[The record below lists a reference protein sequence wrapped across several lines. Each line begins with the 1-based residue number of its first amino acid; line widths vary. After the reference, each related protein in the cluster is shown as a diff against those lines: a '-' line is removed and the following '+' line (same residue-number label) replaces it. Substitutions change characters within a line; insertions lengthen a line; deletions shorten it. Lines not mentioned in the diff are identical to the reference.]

1 MARFAPT
8 AAPKRLRRSALVI
21 AALVLGAFGTMA
33 IRATITVDT
42 ARAEVEE
49 SLSALAG
56 VRLPLGGGATARL
69 LPWPS
74 VRFDDVF
81 LERRDDGRVV
91 ATMASLDV
99 SLDVAA
105 LLLGRL
111 RPEELRLSHPDVR
124 LTLDDARPS
133 LGAIV
138 AAVAEWKPISVTV
151 EKGRFALATA
161 AGEEVLDTVDARL
174 SWPRPS
180 ANLQLRA
187 GFRWRGES
195 IGFDLD
201 SPSPVRLLAGE
212 TGASSL
218 RLTSAPLRLAFSGT
232 AGLISPVR
240 FDGTGDVEIVDA
252 ARFARWSGLPRTHD
266 LLAGRFRLDGRLT
279 TDARGAT
286 MPDARLDVAGNKAEG
301 ALTLRWDAARPRLSG
316 TIAFAALDFTSG
328 RRRPFGAGWPDLP
341 FDRDA
346 RSHDLDLRLSTPNVK
361 LPGATLSRVAA
372 ALHVSEGRLR
382 AEIGN
387 AEIFGK
393 PVTATVRGTLGGNG
407 LEAQIRAGGEELPLA
422 DIAKLF
428 AVPGVEA
435 GRTSA
440 NFDGESRCSTLGACL
455 AATTGHV
462 RLDARATKVTGA
474 SPFADMS
481 RFRPIVPQ
489 ANGTTVTTAWD
500 AVAVDMRLAGARAT
514 VDRVEILGQDARF
527 LFAGKGDLVS
537 GAVDL
542 TGHAYFPAFR
552 PDPARNGTNEVAVPL
567 RIGGTL
573 RRLEITSPDAAPPPE
588 AAPQPQTPAAP

>member
-21 AALVLGAFGTMA
+21 LALVLAVFGAMT

-56 VRLPLGGGATARL
+56 VPLHLGGVATARL

-74 VRFDDVF
+74 VRFDDVS
-81 LERRDDGRVV
+81 LRRRGDGRVV

-111 RPEELRLSHPDVR
+111 RAEDLRLTHPDVH
-124 LTLDDARPS
+124 LDLGDTRPTIPAVVT
-133 LGAIV
+133 AI
-138 AAVAEWKPISVTV
+138 AEWKPISVTV
-151 EKGRFALATA
+151 EKGRFALTTT

-195 IGFDLD
+195 LGFDLD

-212 TGASSL
+212 TGAASL

-232 AGLISPVR
+232 GGLTSPVR
-240 FDGTGDVEIVDA
+240 FEGTGDVEIVDA
-252 ARFARWSGLPRTHD
+252 VRFARWTGLPRTRD

-279 TDARGAT
+279 TDSRGAT

-316 TIAFAALDFTSG
+316 TVAFAALDFTSG
-328 RRRPFGAGWPDLP
+328 RRRPFGAGWPDFP
-341 FDRDA
+341 FDRDV
-346 RSHDLDLRLSTPNVK
+346 RSLDLDLRLSTPSVK
-361 LPGATLSRVAA
+361 LPGTTLTRVAA

-387 AEIFGK
+387 AELFGK
-393 PVTATVRGTLGGNG
+393 PVSATLRGTLGGGG

-428 AVPGVEA
+428 TVPGVEA
-435 GRTSA
+435 GKASV
-440 NFDGESRCSTLGACL
+440 NFDGETRCLTLGACF
-455 AATTGHV
+455 AATSGHV
-462 RLDARATKVTGA
+462 RIDTRATKVTGT

-489 ANGTTVTTAWD
+489 ANGTTVTTAWE

-527 LFAGKGDLVS
+527 LFTGKGDLAS

-552 PDPARNGTNEVAVPL
+552 PDPARTGTNEVAVPL

-573 RRLEITSPDAAPPPE
+573 RRLEIAAPDAAPPPE
-588 AAPQPQTPAAP
+588 PQPLPTPAAP